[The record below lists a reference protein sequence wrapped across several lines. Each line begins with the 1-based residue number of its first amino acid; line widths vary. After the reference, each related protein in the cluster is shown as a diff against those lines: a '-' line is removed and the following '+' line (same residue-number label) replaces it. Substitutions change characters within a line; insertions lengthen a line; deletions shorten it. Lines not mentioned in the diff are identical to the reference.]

1 MVLQNVGAGVAL
13 DVLGAALV
21 LELLLDVIGAGVPEL
36 LLEDVSTGVVL
47 ELLLDAALVLLLVED
62 GIALVLEDEDVGTG
76 IVLDVVGTALAR
88 VVEMDTLQ
96 LGPAYPASHSHVP
109 SRPRHRP

>member
-1 MVLQNVGAGVAL
+1 MVVSGAGV
-13 DVLGAALV
+13 VLAS
-21 LELLLDVIGAGVPEL
+21 PEL
-36 LLEDVSTGVVL
+36 LINVVL
-47 ELLLDAALVLLLVED
+47 DVLDAALVLLLVED

-88 VVEMDTLQ
+88 VVELDTLQ

-109 SRPRHRP
+109 CRPRHRP